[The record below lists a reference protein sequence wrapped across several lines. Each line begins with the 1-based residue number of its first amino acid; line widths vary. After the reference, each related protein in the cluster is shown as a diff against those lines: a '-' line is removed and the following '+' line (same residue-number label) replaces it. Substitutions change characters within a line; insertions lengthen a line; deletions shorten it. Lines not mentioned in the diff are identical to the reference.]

1 VLNLKIFVTG
11 GLGFIGSNYIL
22 NKINDNSVKILNYD
36 KITYA
41 ANPQNLLSIDSN
53 PNYHFVKGDICDAFK
68 LSESINDFQP
78 DIIIN
83 FAAESHVD
91 RSIDSP
97 MDFIQTNVVGTVNLL
112 ETSTNYYNKLND
124 KDGFAFLHISTD
136 EVFGELGESGSFRES
151 TPYDPSSPYSASKAS
166 SDHFVR
172 AWTKTFGLPAMI
184 SNCSN
189 NFGPFQFPEK
199 LIPLMIIK
207 CIDRD
212 SLPVYGNG
220 ENIRDW
226 IYVRDHCNAIDAI
239 LEKGSIGETY
249 LIGSNNE
256 IQNIDIV
263 RMICEYFNKSD
274 INEDNFDYLSLIE
287 FVDDRPGH
295 DFRYAIDNLKIKDKL
310 GWRAQHSFHG
320 ALSDTIRWYID
331 NEEWYRSI
339 LKNKNIERLGSI
351 NR

>member
-1 VLNLKIFVTG
+1 MKIFITG
-11 GLGFIGSNYIL
+11 GLGFIGSNFIL
-22 NKINDNSVKILNYD
+22 NKINDNSVEILNYD

-41 ANPQNLLSIDSN
+41 ANPQNLSSIDSN
-53 PNYHFVKGDICDAFK
+53 PNYRFVMGDICDASK
-68 LSESINDFQP
+68 LSKSIDDFEP
-78 DIIIN
+78 DVIIN

-97 MDFIQTNVVGTVNLL
+97 MQFIQTNVVGTVNLL
-112 ETSTNYYNKLND
+112 ETSMNYYNKLNN
-124 KDGFAFLHISTD
+124 KDSFTFLHISTD
-136 EVFGELGESGSFRES
+136 EVFGELGKSGSFTES

-199 LIPLMIIK
+199 LIPLMIMK
-207 CIDRD
+207 CINRE

-226 IYVRDHCNAIDAI
+226 IYVKDHCSAIDSI
-239 LEKGSIGETY
+239 LQKGSIGETY

-263 RMICEYFNKSD
+263 HMICEYFNKNY

-310 GWRAQHSFHG
+310 GWKTQFSFYD
-320 ALSDTIRWYID
+320 ALCDTIKWYID
-331 NEEWYRSI
+331 NEDWCKGI
-339 LKNKNIERLGSI
+339 LKNNNIERLGSI
-351 NR
+351 DK